1 MKIVFKTNKTNKTN
15 TAVEI
20 RQLSQRSGKRLSHKL
35 NSGTCIQSKTTKSLR
50 PALSLQRSKLPKQ
63 TLIPEASF
71 LAKETLLKRVT
82 PTIVTYPVPGQN
94 TVNQISYVEPD
105 QNTNKGLVWINQA
118 QYFENVPPN
127 VWNFCVGNYCV
138 CQKWL
143 AMREGSTL
151 DHQSIQDYQRL
162 VMLISETIDL
172 MNNVDSQ
179 LVSN

>member
-1 MKIVFKTNKTNKTN
+1 MKIVFKANKTN
-15 TAVEI
+15 TSVEI
-20 RQLSQRSGKRLSHKL
+20 RQLSKRSGRRLSHKL

-50 PALSLQRSKLPKQ
+50 PAFSLQRNKLPKQ
-63 TLIPEASF
+63 TLISEAGF
-71 LAKETLLKRVT
+71 LLKEILPKRAT

-94 TVNQISYVEPD
+94 TINQISYVEPD
-105 QNTNKGLVWINQA
+105 QDSNKGMVWINQA
-118 QYFENVPPN
+118 QYFENVPSN

-143 AMREGSTL
+143 AMREGSSL

>member
-1 MKIVFKTNKTNKTN
+1 MKIVFKSDKNN

-20 RQLSQRSGKRLSHKL
+20 RQLYQRSSKRLSYKL
-35 NSGTCIQSKTTKSLR
+35 SSGTCIQSKTTKSLR
-50 PALSLQRSKLPKQ
+50 PAFSLKRNKLSKQ

-71 LAKETLLKRVT
+71 SLKETRPKRVT

-94 TVNQISYVEPD
+94 TVNQISYVEPNRD
-105 QNTNKGLVWINQA
+105 SNKGLVWINQA

-127 VWNFCVGNYCV
+127 VWNFCLGNYCV

-143 AMREGSTL
+143 AIREGSTL

-162 VMLISETIDL
+162 VMLVSETIDL

-179 LVSN
+179 LVNN